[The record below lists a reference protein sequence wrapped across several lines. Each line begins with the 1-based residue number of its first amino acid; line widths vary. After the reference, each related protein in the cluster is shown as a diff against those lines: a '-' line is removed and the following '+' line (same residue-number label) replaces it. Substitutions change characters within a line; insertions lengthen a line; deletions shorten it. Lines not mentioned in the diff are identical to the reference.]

1 VAHTDPKLAMAAS
14 TGASDQ
20 LSSLRGFSK
29 TGSQVAALAI
39 AQGAVFSFPLV
50 FAVVCAR
57 NLGPSQYGVISF
69 YTALTA
75 ILCTFIEF
83 GFDSIGVREVHSSS
97 RRAHPEQEIWNI
109 TLAKLIICLPT
120 CVVTV
125 LLLLATQ
132 GTGGA
137 SMFYAVA
144 LYMVAFALEPGWYL
158 RSLELMRPF
167 MFVAVVSRVSG
178 IALLVSVVS
187 AHEHLV
193 RAMWAY
199 TFVAW
204 ASSIVGWLVMLQ
216 LGVLGKPRIDVPH
229 LRTLFRSGAAVVLGN
244 LSGSSL
250 TNAGIAVLGTMA
262 DPVVTGAANMAV
274 RIRAAAEA
282 ALLPL
287 VQVGF
292 VRLSKLAG
300 IDLGAAVGFGRR
312 LFYALMACSVVFAVV
327 IGTYADWLAAI
338 VYGLPAAPEAAVIL
352 VRLIALGVPACIA
365 SNLFSFL
372 GLPLF
377 RQERAYVLVS
387 LGSVVIFFGLL
398 LSLHRSAL
406 GNFGWALLG
415 ADLWVVLAA
424 GLCLRNTLKHNGKA

>member
-1 VAHTDPKLAMAAS
+1 MATR
-14 TGASDQ
+14 TGVREQ

-29 TGSQVAALAI
+29 TGSQVAALTI

-57 NLGPSQYGVISF
+57 NLGPSQYGVLAF
-69 YTALTA
+69 YTALMA

-83 GFDSIGVREVHSSS
+83 GFDSIGVREVHAGGT
-97 RRAHPEQEIWNI
+97 RAHPEQVIWNI

-120 CVVTV
+120 CAATV
-125 LLLLATQ
+125 PLLLATQ
-132 GTGGA
+132 GTA
-137 SMFYAVA
+137 SASVFYGMA

-158 RSLELMRPF
+158 RSLELMRSF

-178 IALLVSVVS
+178 IALLVSVVT
-187 AHEHLV
+187 AQDHLV
-193 RAMWAY
+193 RAIWAY
-199 TFVAW
+199 AFVAW
-204 ASSIVGWLVMLQ
+204 TSSIVGWLIMRQ
-216 LGVLGKPRIDVPH
+216 LGVLGKPRFDVPH
-229 LRTLFRSGAAVVLGN
+229 LRTLFRSGAAVMLGN
-244 LSGSSL
+244 LSGASL

-274 RIRAAAEA
+274 RIRSAAEA
-282 ALLPL
+282 AMLPL
-287 VQVGF
+287 AQVGF

-300 IDLGAAVGFGRR
+300 IDRVAAVGFGRQ
-312 LFYALMACSVVFAVV
+312 LFYALMACSVVLAVL
-327 IGTYADWLAAI
+327 IGTHADRIAAI

-352 VRLIALGVPACIA
+352 VRLTALGVPACVA
-365 SNLFSFL
+365 AGLFSFL

-387 LGSVVIFFGLL
+387 LGAVVVFFGLL
-398 LSLHRSAL
+398 LSLHRGNS

-415 ADLWVVLAA
+415 ADLWVVLAG
-424 GLCLRNTLKHNGKA
+424 GLCLRNTLKSNGKA

>member
-1 VAHTDPKLAMAAS
+1 MAAR
-14 TGASDQ
+14 TGLSAQ
-20 LSSLRGFSK
+20 LSSLHGFSK

-39 AQGAVFSFPLV
+39 AQGAVFSFPVV

-75 ILCTFIEF
+75 ILCAFIEF
-83 GFDSIGVREVHSSS
+83 GFDSIGVREVHSRS

-120 CVVTV
+120 CVATV
-125 LLLLATQ
+125 LVLFATQ
-132 GTGGA
+132 GPESA
-137 SMFYAVA
+137 SVFYAMA
-144 LYMVAFALEPGWYL
+144 FYMVAFALEPGWYL
-158 RSLELMRPF
+158 RSLELMRSF

-178 IALLVSVVS
+178 IALLASVVTGHQDL
-187 AHEHLV
+187 A

-204 ASSIVGWLVMLQ
+204 TSSIVGWLVMRH
-216 LGVLGKPRIDVPH
+216 LGVLGKPRFDVPH
-229 LRTLFRSGAAVVLGN
+229 LRALFRSGTAVVLGN
-244 LSGSSL
+244 LTGSSL

-262 DPVVTGAANMAV
+262 DPVVTGAANIAV

-292 VRLSKLAG
+292 VHLSKLAG
-300 IDLGAAVGFGRR
+300 IDLVAAVGFGRR
-312 LFYALMACSVVFAVV
+312 LFYALMACGVVFAVL
-327 IGTYADWLAAI
+327 IGTYADRIAAI
-338 VYGLPAAPEAAVIL
+338 VYGLPAAPDAAVIS
-352 VRLIALGVPACIA
+352 VRLIALGLPACIA
-365 SNLFSFL
+365 AGLFSFL

-387 LGSVVIFFGLL
+387 LGSLVIFFGLL
-398 LSLHRSAL
+398 LSLHRSTV
-406 GNFGWALLG
+406 GSFGWALLG
-415 ADLWVVLAA
+415 ADLWATLAA
-424 GLCLRNTLKHNGKA
+424 GICLRNALKRDGKA